1 MEKKKCVR
9 CIFEYFQSPSNIKLT
24 KEKMARLVY
33 GSVVNRESIGLISSE
48 ALRTIKGASKEEAGI
63 QIYSRSVFGR
73 RWE

>member
-1 MEKKKCVR
+1 
-9 CIFEYFQSPSNIKLT
+9 
-24 KEKMARLVY
+24 MAQLVY